1 MVPLILRILARLALG
16 LLVLIA
22 LAPILWTALGAFKE
36 LRDIVTPVPK
46 LFFTPTLDNFA
57 TILGNPTIRDGLVNS
72 VLVVAASVGIGAL
85 LGIPAAHTLARH
97 MRRRG
102 DDIQFFVLSLRFMP
116 PVAIAIP
123 FIVIYLDLGIY
134 DSLGGLI
141 LVYLV
146 TTISTMIWL
155 ATPAF
160 ERVPPEIEEAA
171 AMEGCSEA
179 EVFWRI
185 SLPVAAP
192 SLFGALV
199 FTFVLVWNELLL
211 ALTLAAQ
218 NATLPVVAASITSL
232 GKEVPW
238 GVINA
243 ATVVLVLPPL
253 FFIGLLMGLIN
264 SMIRSGGRTK
274 G

>member
-1 MVPLILRILARLALG
+1 MGKLISAIGVRVLLAVLIVVALG
-16 LLVLIA
+16 
-22 LAPILWTALGAFKE
+22 PILWTVLGAFKE

-46 LFFTPTLDNFA
+46 LFFEPTLENFA
-57 TILGNPTIRDGLVNS
+57 TILRNPTIRDGLLNS
-72 VLVVAASVGIGAL
+72 VIVVSAAVLVGAV

-97 MRRRG
+97 ARKWG
-102 DDIQFFVLSLRFMP
+102 DDVQFFVLSLRFMP

-134 DSLGGLI
+134 DTLFGLV
-141 LVYLV
+141 LVYLIV
-146 TTISTMIWL
+146 TVSTVIWL
-155 ATPAF
+155 AVPAF
-160 ERVPPEIEEAA
+160 ERVPRDIEEAA
-171 AMEGCSEA
+171 AMEGCGPA
-179 EVFWRI
+179 EIFWRF

-243 ATVVLVLPPL
+243 ATVLLVLPPL
-253 FFIGLLMGLIN
+253 VFIGLLMGLLN
-264 SMIRSGGRTK
+264 TMVRSGPK
-274 G
+274 